1 VSNPIAP
8 VHRSPQVSYR
18 AARAAIDAGLAEC
31 ARIGMNC
38 AIVVTDPAGEMV
50 AVARTDGASGNT
62 YSGALGKARTAAV
75 LGASTEDFLEQRLLK
90 DEVLYRALTADQQTF
105 LVPGGFPLLVDG
117 VVVGGVGV
125 SGGLHE
131 DDAKVARAAMERFA
145 ELVTAARENPPRT
158 STAS

>member
-1 VSNPIAP
+1 MSHEPIAP
-8 VHRSPQVSYR
+8 VHRAPQVSYH
-18 AARAAIDAGLAEC
+18 AARAAIAAGLAEC
-31 ARIGMNC
+31 TRIGMNC

-75 LGASTEDFLEQRLLK
+75 LGASTEDYLEQRLLH

-145 ELVTAARENPPRT
+145 ELVATSASGPTAT
-158 STAS
+158 